1 MSCLLFL
8 GHAFSKLV
16 FFRAGDGAFLIGLPI
31 PICLIKNKH
40 FGNCIL
46 VLVLLLQI
54 FEIISVAENIHGNLM
69 SLDMPWL
76 TPVHSW

>member
-1 MSCLLFL
+1 MSCLFFL
-8 GHAFSKLV
+8 GHAFCKLI

-31 PICLIKNKH
+31 QICLIKNKH
-40 FGNCIL
+40 CGNCIL

-69 SLDMPWL
+69 SLEMPCL
-76 TPVHSW
+76 MPVLR